1 MTRRR
6 RCTLLALPALVGLAG
21 VALGQAA
28 ASLRGTVTDPSG
40 AVVPGAEIA
49 LIDEAT
55 QFTRRVSSD
64 SRGEYYLSGLP
75 PGSYTLTAAAAGFK
89 VAEVRGIHL
98 SPNDT
103 RGANLRLEIG
113 PQSESVEVTAAQ
125 AIIGT
130 ESGAREGLLTAQQIE
145 SLTTIG
151 RNPMELLRI
160 LPGTVTP
167 DQNAMEVAG
176 KFSGAGNTAST
187 TVNGIRGANMMV
199 SLDGAKLQDIGA
211 NNGTLVALNSAMVSE
226 VKVQTSNYAAEFGT
240 AAVNVQAVTK
250 GGSSDFHAGLYSVLR
265 DHGLSSNDLARARAG
280 GRKPKSRFSFPGV
293 YLSGP
298 VLVPG
303 TGFNQGRDKLFFFV
317 AAEIARQQVDYG
329 TSFSIVP
336 TLGQRQ
342 GLFDDYQGGQN
353 LNQSPVV
360 MIPFGFPGA
369 GTPAPNNDLRPYMT
383 DTGRQL
389 LSLWPEPNFVDPA
402 NRYNYVFDEL
412 SDVDRD
418 EEVGRLD
425 WNVSPGTH
433 AFVRF
438 VRDYETSQR
447 HRGLWSNTSD
457 VALPTPVRSTSLGWS
472 LSAGATSVLS
482 SSATNEATV
491 SWSRLKIDNR
501 WADPRRVLLATYGI
515 EDFENPFWPSPY
527 VPQLVMQDSGGSL
540 VGQLDVENVFAYS
553 GMLSLADN
561 VTRVVKR
568 HAIKAGVVVERW
580 QKQQNASNAANA
592 RLTFGI
598 NAPGSTGV
606 DFGDVLVGRPLSA
619 TIGTPT
625 AVGNFVSWGLEAY
638 LQDSWKIRPR
648 LTLESGLRFAYWTNN
663 QETND
668 LGAIFEPARYDSDE
682 GLFVD
687 AEATRVNG
695 LAYAS
700 RGEVGRALT
709 ASRPLLWMPR
719 VSFVWDA
726 LGNGRTVI
734 RGGSGLFYNREQG
747 NAQYGVIGLP
757 PNAYTATL
765 DASAWTSLAGGEGLT
780 YRTLRLADPLSAL
793 NTFSIASVSPTELGW
808 PRTLTASLS
817 VAQRVGW
824 RQVLELGYVGSFG
837 RHLAQRRNINVI
849 PPGQLLQGTVGNADL
864 SVPAQRVALE
874 AAAVDAQRPFP
885 ALQSVSYFTPSG
897 VSNYNS
903 LQATLGRQ
911 SGRFRYLLAYTFSKS
926 LGTLGGDLGTID
938 PLDPRNHSYGV
949 LPTDRTHV
957 ANLSWSW
964 DLGEPAKRGRVRRA
978 LLNGWRLS
986 GISTF
991 MSGSPIR
998 LTFSGDI
1005 AGAAMSQAWWGTPD
1019 YTNAIMPVYTCDP
1032 RRPTADGAFLHIG
1045 CIGIPSLGQSG
1056 PFVQPYY
1063 LRAPSSSFHDLTLLR
1078 DFKLRLRGKQL
1089 RVQLRVG
1096 IFDVFNQAFASVAG
1110 DVDLRL
1116 DTRCNVR
1123 RDGVPN
1129 GIGGTRDNV
1138 CDPAGGFSYTPQTL
1152 ENFATAIAK
1161 HGRRV
1166 VSLGLKLDF

>member
-1 MTRRR
+1 MTRSRLR
-6 RCTLLALPALVGLAG
+6 ATLALPAWLGLAG
-21 VALGQAA
+21 VALAQAGG
-28 ASLRGTVTDPSG
+28 SLRGTVTDPSG
-40 AVVPGAEIA
+40 AVVPGAELA
-49 LIDEAT
+49 LADEAT
-55 QFTRRVSSD
+55 QFVRRAKSD
-64 SRGEYYLSGLP
+64 SQGEYYLGGLP
-75 PGSYTLTAAAAGFK
+75 PGDYTLTAAAPGFK
-89 VAEVRGIHL
+89 VAEVRGIHV

-103 RGANLRLEIG
+103 SGADLCLEIG
-113 PQSESVEVTAAQ
+113 SQRESVEVTAAQ
-125 AIIGT
+125 AIIAT
-130 ESGAREGLLTAQQIE
+130 ETGAREGLLTADQIE
-145 SLTTIG
+145 ALSTIG
-151 RNPMELLRI
+151 RNPMELMRI

-167 DQNAMEVAG
+167 DQNAMELAG
-176 KFSGAGNTAST
+176 KFSGAGATAST
-187 TVNGIRGANMMV
+187 TVNGIRGTNMMV
-199 SLDGAKLQDIGA
+199 SLDGARLQDVGA

-226 VKVQTSNYAAEFGT
+226 VKFQTSNYAAEFGS
-240 AAVNVQAVTK
+240 AAVNVQAITK
-250 GGSSDFHAGLYSVLR
+250 AGSSEFHAGLYSILR
-265 DHGLSSNDLARARAG
+265 DHRLSTNDLARARAG
-280 GRKPKSRFSFPGV
+280 GQKPKSRFQFPGV

-298 VLVPG
+298 LLIPG
-303 TGFNQGRDKLFFFV
+303 TRFNRGRDKLFFFV
-317 AAEIARQQVDYG
+317 AGEVARQQVDQG

-369 GTPAPNNDLRPYMT
+369 GTPAPNNDLRPYLT
-383 DTGRQL
+383 ETGRQL
-389 LSLWPEPNFVDPA
+389 LSLWPEPNFVDTA
-402 NRYNYVFDEL
+402 NRYNYVFDDL
-412 SDVDRD
+412 SDVNRD
-418 EEVGRLD
+418 EEVVRLD
-425 WNVSPGTH
+425 WNVSRGTH
-433 AFVRF
+433 AFFRF
-438 VRDYETSQR
+438 VRDYESSQR

-491 SWSRLKIDNR
+491 SWSCLKIDNR
-501 WADPRRVLLATYGI
+501 WANPEKMLLATYGI
-515 EDFENPFWPSPY
+515 EDLENPFWPSPY

-540 VGQLDVENVFAYS
+540 YNQLDVENVFAYS
-553 GMLSLADN
+553 ELLSVADSL
-561 VTRVVKR
+561 TRIVR
-568 HAIKAGVVVERW
+568 GHALKAGVTVERW

-619 TIGTPT
+619 TIGTPA
-625 AVGNFVSWGLEAY
+625 AVGKFVSWGLEAY
-638 LQDSWKIRPR
+638 LQDSWKVVRR
-648 LTLESGLRFAYWTNN
+648 FTLEYGLRFARWTNN
-663 QETND
+663 EETGD
-668 LGAIFEPARYDSDE
+668 LGAIFQPARYDGDA

-687 AEATRVNG
+687 ADATRLNG

-700 RGEVGRALT
+700 RGEVDRALT
-709 ASRPLLWMPR
+709 GSRPLLWMPR
-719 VSFVWDA
+719 LGFVWDVA
-726 LGNGRTVI
+726 GNGRTVI
-734 RGGSGLFYNREQG
+734 RGGGGLFYNREQG

-757 PNAYTATL
+757 PNAYSTRL
-765 DASAWTSLAGGEGLT
+765 SASALTWLAGGEGLT
-780 YRTLRLADPLSAL
+780 YRTLGQADPLGAL

-817 VAQRVGW
+817 VAQRLGW

-849 PPGQLLQGTVGNADL
+849 PPGHLLEGTVGNADL
-864 SVPAQRVALE
+864 SVPLQRVALE

-897 VSNYNS
+897 VSNYHS

-911 SGRFRYLLAYTFSKS
+911 SGSFRYLLAYTFSKS
-926 LGTLGGDLGTID
+926 LGTLAGDLGAVD

-964 DLGEPAKRGRVRRA
+964 DLGAPAKRGKVLKA

-986 GISTF
+986 GISTY

-1019 YTNAIMPVYTCDP
+1019 YTNAIMPVYSCDP
-1032 RRPTADGAFLHIG
+1032 RRSTPDGAFLDIG
-1045 CIGIPSLGQSG
+1045 CIGIPSFGESG

-1078 DFKLRLRGKQL
+1078 DFKLRLRGKVFG
-1089 RVQLRVG
+1089 VQLRLGV
-1096 IFDVFNQAFASVAG
+1096 FDVFNQAFASVPG

-1123 RDGVPN
+1123 VDGVPN
-1129 GIGGTRDNV
+1129 GIDGTRDNV
-1138 CDPAGGFSYTPQTL
+1138 CDPTGGFSYTPQTL